1 MTHVNS
7 KGARE
12 MRKWL
17 LFANPHLSL
26 LWDVTAKRFAR

>member
-12 MRKWL
+12 MRKGL
-17 LFANPHLSL
+17 LFVSPHFSL
-26 LWDVTAKRFAR
+26 FWGGTAKRFAR